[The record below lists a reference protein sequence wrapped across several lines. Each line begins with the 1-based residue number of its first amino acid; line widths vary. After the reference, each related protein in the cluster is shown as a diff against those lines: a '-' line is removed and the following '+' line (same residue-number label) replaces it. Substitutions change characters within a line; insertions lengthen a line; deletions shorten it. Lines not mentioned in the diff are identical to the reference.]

1 MKWYRWNPNTSVL
14 YLSSGVLGPINF
26 VYGKDPTKGTIH
38 SPYYGI
44 SVQGAVGN
52 KRAYF
57 QHTDGNVS
65 HDRLGLVDGG
75 YIGFPDAI
83 PDSFAPLP
91 TPTEKENTK
100 IKGRYEPKQK
110 FPTTLDSKSTGCFTI
125 NFSYKLDNQLYN
137 GVHLNIS
144 GNGRVTAYTPDKS
157 PNSDVIVDITGPV
170 SGFEYIDF
178 GDMEQDIPLEIYN
191 WLMENFSLP
200 KKAKITIYN
209 NSGDTILAESELLED
224 VDTLALARIG
234 NQITLLTNNN
244 ESLTWTASEPDKH
257 FTGLT
262 TVKNGVT
269 VRILSGKV
277 TSFSVREPLALYE
290 IYGKAEEEPTT
301 FVMHFYTNTAEN
313 NRVDKTNFLTS
324 TITLNGVLRES
335 CSIMAPAFNIEVKK
349 VSDVLNSNYV
359 YIPAFR
365 RYYFITDITSL
376 YKNIWRVSCS
386 CDVLMSFKDSIYQL
400 EGIIGR
406 NENEYNDMIPDNE
419 IVTELGVEREF
430 IDLYTAAFE
439 TQSNTD
445 RYLVTIVGADVDQVL
460 PDPPEND

>member
-1 MKWYRWNPNTSVL
+1 MKWYRWNPSTTVK
-14 YLSSGVLGPINF
+14 YLSSGVFGPINF
-26 VYGKDPTKGTIH
+26 VYGRDPTKGTIN
-38 SPYYGI
+38 SPYTGMSI
-44 SVQGAVGN
+44 QGAVGA
-52 KRAYF
+52 KKVYF
-57 QHTDGNVS
+57 IHPDGNVQS
-65 HDRLGLVDGG
+65 DRLGG
-75 YIGFPDAI
+75 YIGFPDTI
-83 PDSFAPLP
+83 PSDFSPLP
-91 TPTEKENTK
+91 APQEKENTK

-110 FPTTLDSKSTGCFTI
+110 FPTALDNNSTGCFTI
-125 NFSYKLDNQLYN
+125 NFSYKLDNQIYN
-137 GVHLNIS
+137 GVHLEIS
-144 GNGRVTAYTPDKS
+144 ENGKVTAYTPDKT
-157 PNSDVIVDITGPV
+157 PKSDVIVDITGPV

-209 NSGDTILAESELLED
+209 NSGDIILAESGLLED

-269 VRILSGKV
+269 VKILSGKV
-277 TSFSVREPLALYE
+277 TSFSVREPISLYE

-301 FVMHFYTNTAEN
+301 FVMNFYTNTAEN
-313 NRVDKTNFLTS
+313 NRVDKSNFLTS

-335 CSIMAPAFNIEVKK
+335 CSIMAPSFNIEVKN
-349 VSDVLNSNYV
+349 VSSVLNSNYV
-359 YIPAFR
+359 YIPVFR

-400 EGIIGR
+400 EGIIAR
-406 NENEYNDMIPDNE
+406 NENDYNNMIADSE
-419 IVTELGVEREF
+419 IVTEVGLDYEF
-430 IDLYTAAFE
+430 IEIPSDVFSTTTGHENCYA
-439 TQSNTD
+439 
-445 RYLVTIVGADVDQVL
+445 VTVW
-460 PDPPEND
+460 E